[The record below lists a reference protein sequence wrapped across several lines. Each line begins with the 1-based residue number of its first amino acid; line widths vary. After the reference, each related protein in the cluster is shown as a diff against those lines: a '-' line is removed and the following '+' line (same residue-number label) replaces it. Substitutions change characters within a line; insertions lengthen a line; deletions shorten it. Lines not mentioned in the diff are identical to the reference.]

1 MTDHLI
7 KSSAP
12 FHARLA
18 GWLYLLVIPL
28 GIFGGL
34 YVPSKLIVS
43 GDAAATAANLL
54 ASESLFRLGIVS
66 ELLASIDMLFVVLL
80 LYGLLKFVNK
90 SMALLMVMLVAAGA
104 SIAMLSKVF
113 QFAPL
118 MLAGSDPAG
127 FTAGQVQA
135 LITLFLGLHNRGG
148 NIAFIFWGLWLFPL
162 GWLVVKSGFFPRI
175 IGILL
180 MIASFGY
187 ALNSFAILL
196 GYSLGIGMFSALGEI
211 VFILWLLIR
220 GVNAERWEERA
231 RASG

>member
-34 YVPSKLIVS
+34 YVPSKLIVA
-43 GDAAATAANLL
+43 GNAAATAANLT

-90 SMALLMVMLVAAGA
+90 SMALLMVMLVVAGA
-104 SIAMLSKVF
+104 SIAMLSSIF
-113 QFAPL
+113 QL
-118 MLAGSDPAG
+118 
-127 FTAGQVQA
+127 QA
-135 LITLFLGLHNRGG
+135 LKLLDGPTAFTTDQLHDLTSLLLGLYGRGG
-148 NIAFIFWGLWLFPL
+148 TIAFIFWGLWLIPL
-162 GWLVVKSGFFPRI
+162 GYLVFKSGFFPRI
-175 IGILL
+175 FGVLL
-180 MIASFGY
+180 LLAGLGY
-187 ALNSFAILL
+187 AFDSLATVL
-196 GYSLGIGMFSALGEI
+196 GSSLSIGLYTALGEI
-211 VFILWLLIR
+211 AFVLWLAIR
-220 GVNAERWEERA
+220 GVDAARWEERA
-231 RASG
+231 RSAA